1 LPYLDEVRAH
11 LLEPLDDAVQGGLVH
26 DDPRED
32 RLVAVLAHRKT
43 GELGDR
49 GGVQVPAHPE
59 LVRGWL
65 HTASVWSC
73 SLVSATVAETR
84 PPDVTPAG

>member
-1 LPYLDEVRAH
+1 
-11 LLEPLDDAVQGGLVH
+11 
-26 DDPRED
+26 
-32 RLVAVLAHRKT
+32 VLAHRKT